1 MFIML
6 YEQFILIHKW
16 LFQFSYSVE
25 RFLLQTFKS
34 LEGKMLNYIKYERIK
49 LSQTTF
55 FITNF
60 MSLYKMNKTIS

>member
-6 YEQFILIHKW
+6 YEQFMLIHKW
-16 LFQFSYSVE
+16 LFQFRYSAK

-34 LEGKMLNYIKYERIK
+34 LEGKMLTYIKYERIK
-49 LSQTTF
+49 LSQNAF

-60 MSLYKMNKTIS
+60 MSPYKMNKTIS